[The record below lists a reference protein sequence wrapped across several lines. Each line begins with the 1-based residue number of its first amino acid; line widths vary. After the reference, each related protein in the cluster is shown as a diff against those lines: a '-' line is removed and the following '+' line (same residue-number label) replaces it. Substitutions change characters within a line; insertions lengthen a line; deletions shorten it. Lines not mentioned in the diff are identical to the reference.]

1 MKKIVRNFVFLGLL
15 ASGATAFAQTSSGI
29 ADYDSRNELRF
40 GLKAGVNFSNVY
52 DEEGQDFVADGKAG
66 IAAGAFLSVPLGK
79 FIGFQPEIM
88 YSQKGY
94 KQDFQVLNFGNQEIK
109 VTTTYLDIPLQLQIK
124 PIEQLTFLVG
134 PQYSYLLDTKY
145 EFNDNSTTNEEDVNS
160 DNLKK
165 NVFGFVV
172 GADVNLENFVISG
185 RAGWDI
191 SKSNEDGESTDP
203 RFKNQVIQVTLGYR
217 F

>member
-1 MKKIVRNFVFLGLL
+1 MKKVVRNFVFLGLMI
-15 ASGATAFAQTSSGI
+15 SGVSSLAQTSTGLP
-29 ADYDSRNELRF
+29 DYDSRNELRF
-40 GLKAGVNFSNVY
+40 GLKVGVNFSNVY
-52 DEEGQDFVADGKAG
+52 DEQGEDFVAQGKAG
-66 IAAGAFLSVPLGK
+66 LAAGAFLSVPLTK

-94 KQDFQVLNFGNQEIK
+94 KQDFTVLNTTNEFK

-124 PIEQLTFLVG
+124 PIEQVTLLVG

-145 EFNDNSTTNEEDVNS
+145 ELNGNSTTNEEDVNS
-160 DNLKK
+160 GNLKK
-165 NVFGFVV
+165 NIFGFVV
-172 GADVNLENFVISG
+172 GADFNYENLVLST

-191 SKSNEDGESTDP
+191 SKSNEDGDTTNP
-203 RFKNQVIQVTLGYR
+203 RYKNQVIQVTLGYR